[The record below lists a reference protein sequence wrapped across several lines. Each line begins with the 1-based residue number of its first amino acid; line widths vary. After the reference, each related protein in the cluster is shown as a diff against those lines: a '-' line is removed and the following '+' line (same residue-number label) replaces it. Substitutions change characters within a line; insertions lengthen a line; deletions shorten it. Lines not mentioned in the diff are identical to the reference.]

1 MFASN
6 SWSPSKRRAYSSSV
20 HEENGLYPPHPQHKV
35 PFHPPRSSLSAI
47 HRFSRNL
54 YLRYFLSLLLG
65 LFLGRT
71 IFAPV
76 QYNLPSLPNHHAKNS
91 VSTALSSKWSNSTL
105 GTAAIIVLN
114 SVSRPDRRDY
124 LSLMGAMTDLKLT
137 FLNAWTTKPVPK
149 ALPNEHNPGLKDVE
163 YACWR
168 THADAW
174 RKVVEEG
181 WATAMIMEDD
191 TDWDG
196 GIHESMALAWEA
208 LKEFTH
214 DPLAAT
220 EAKSYVNSW
229 GRLMVD
235 GIFFIQGLV
244 WKMLQRDFYLSMI
257 LIFRKRRLGGLIIY
271 SLNILR
277 VRLQFVD

>member
-1 MFASN
+1 MFASK
-6 SWSPSKRRAYSSSV
+6 SWSPSRRRAYSSSP
-20 HEENGLYPPHPQHKV
+20 HEENELYPSHPQDKV
-35 PFHPPRSSLSAI
+35 PFHSSRSIL
-47 HRFSRNL
+47 HRLSRNL

-76 QYNLPSLPNHHAKNS
+76 HYNLPSLPIRHTKSS

-105 GTAAIIVLN
+105 GTAAILVLN
-114 SVSRPDRRDY
+114 SASRPDRRDY
-124 LSLMGAMTDLKLT
+124 LSLMGAMTDLKFT
-137 FLNAWTTKPVPK
+137 FLTAWTTKPVPK
-149 ALPNEHNPGLKDVE
+149 ALPKEHNPGLKDVE

-181 WATAMIMEDD
+181 WATAMIIEDD
-191 TDWDG
+191 ADWDG

-220 EAKSYVNSW
+220 EAKSYASSL
-229 GRLMVD
+229 GGLTLD
-235 GIFFIQGLV
+235 GISFIQGLV
-244 WKMLQRDFYLSMI
+244 WIILQRHFYLLMI
-257 LIFRKRRLGGLIIY
+257 LIFRECQLGGLIIY

-277 VRLQFVD
+277 VRLQSVD